1 MKKILAIM
9 SIVALAS
16 CGNGATTDEVKTD
29 STAVVADSTV
39 VDTTVAP
46 VVDSVKVAE
55 EAK

>member
-16 CGNGATTDEVKTD
+16 CGNGASSNEVKAD
-29 STAVVADSTV
+29 STAVVADSTK
-39 VDTTVAP
+39 VDSTVAP

-55 EAK
+55 ESK